1 MTVTV
6 LSEVLAL
13 TTGRVP
19 CFFSLSFKGRT
30 RMTTCTDDVAAGD
43 GGRGTAPPRRD
54 DEEDDV
60 VDDPLPLEV
69 EENDVEI
76 EGETILVD

>member
-54 DEEDDV
+54 DD